1 MTRVSAYLVAE
12 SDIADTFDC
21 QYDWSAS
28 ARGALVVGRWEEFER
43 FASHEIGLAPPRL
56 RQAVAD
62 ATELLLPD
70 LATEQVVGHTFD
82 VRADGVRFRLEI
94 AVADDEPPGPGVL
107 W

>member
-12 SDIADTFDC
+12 EGESDTFDC
-21 QYDWSAS
+21 QYDWAPSS
-28 ARGALVVGRWEEFER
+28 HGALVVGRWEEFQR
-43 FASHEIGLAPPRL
+43 FAAHEIGLSPPRL

-70 LATEQVVGHTFD
+70 LATEQEVGHTFE

-94 AVADDEPPGPGVL
+94 AIADDEPPGPGVL